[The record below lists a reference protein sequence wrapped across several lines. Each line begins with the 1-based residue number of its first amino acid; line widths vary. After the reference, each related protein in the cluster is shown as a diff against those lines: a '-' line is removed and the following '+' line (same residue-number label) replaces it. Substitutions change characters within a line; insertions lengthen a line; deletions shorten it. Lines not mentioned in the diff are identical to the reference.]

1 MKTCPQCRSTYPD
14 DYQVCPR
21 DQQPLAAAMPEIG
34 PGSILRGKYEV
45 LSKLGAGGMATVF
58 KVRHLAFHQTSALK
72 LVHPEF
78 LSDPAFVKRFRNEA
92 VVAWQLKHP
101 NAVRIDDL
109 DFTEDGRPF
118 IVMEYIEGM
127 SLFDLRKQKSGP
139 WPADRCLTIVGQ
151 VVSALGA
158 AHTVGIVH
166 RDIKPSNIMLT
177 NGPDGHGLVK
187 VLDFGIAKTSDRA
200 FAGMTSVMTAA
211 AMIVGT
217 PEYMSPEQ
225 ASGGPESAIDGRA
238 DLYAVGVI
246 LYELVTGAHPFRA
259 DTPMGMLVQQLHT
272 APSPPRTINSDV
284 SPALSALIVKALQKR
299 PEDRFQSAAEMLKA
313 VEDPE
318 KWWREQQPAVQDQQ
332 PATPEPP
339 VANVLAPEQ
348 PLPVQA
354 TNPPS
359 AVTPAPATFVMNI
372 PETKD
377 IPPPPN
383 VRPSQRPVYQTG
395 NRSNQNYLWLAVF
408 VGVLVV
414 VLGVGGYLLFGRKR
428 AEPVPQAVTPPVP
441 APVTTPAPA
450 TPPPVAATPN
460 PAEPAAN
467 PDLGTPA
474 KDAETSPA
482 PAALPPSAPAP
493 VVDAT
498 KIQVTK
504 LLRSGQSDLRKQDFR
519 EAAQSFASA
528 LLLDKNNT
536 EAKRGLAAAQKGVA
550 GLSVAGATP
559 KPPPV
564 AGPASS
570 GSGTAGSCAGGGNIV
585 GGQMIEKPA
594 PTYPAA
600 AISAHVTG
608 VVTVRAFIAK
618 DGSVKSATAVSGP
631 ELLKGAAVDA
641 VKAWRYRPFLQCGQP
656 VEAET
661 TVSLNFNLG
670 AQ

>member
-45 LSKLGAGGMATVF
+45 LSKLGSGGMATVF

-78 LSDPAFVKRFRNEA
+78 LSDPAFLKRFRNEA

-127 SLFDLRKQKSGP
+127 SLYELRKQKSGP
-139 WPADRCLTIVGQ
+139 WPAERCLTVVGQ

-272 APSPPRTINSDV
+272 APSPPRAINADV

-318 KWWREQQPAVQDQQ
+318 KWWREQQPAVCDPQ
-332 PATPEPP
+332 PAIPEAPTANI
-339 VANVLAPEQ
+339 VATEQ
-348 PLPVQA
+348 SLPAQVV
-354 TNPPS
+354 NPPS
-359 AVTPAPATFVMNI
+359 AAAPATFVQSV
-372 PETKD
+372 PETKVA
-377 IPPPPN
+377 PPPS
-383 VRPSQRPVYQTG
+383 VRPAQMPVRQTG
-395 NRSNQNYLWLAVF
+395 KPFNQNYVWLAVF
-408 VGVLVV
+408 VVVFLV

-428 AEPVPQAVTPPVP
+428 VEPVPQAVNPSAP
-441 APVTTPAPA
+441 APVTTPAPV
-450 TPPPVAATPN
+450 TPPPPPVAATPS
-460 PAEPAAN
+460 PTEPAAN
-467 PDLGTPA
+467 PDLGSPA
-474 KDAETSPA
+474 KDAEASPA
-482 PAALPPSAPAP
+482 PAILPPPAEAP
-493 VVDAT
+493 VVDAA
-498 KIQVTK
+498 KMQVAK
-504 LLRSGQSDLRKQDFR
+504 LLRGGQSDLRRQDFR
-519 EAAQSFASA
+519 EAAQAFASA
-528 LLLDKNNT
+528 LLLDRNNA

-550 GLSVAGATP
+550 ALSVAGTSP
-559 KPPPV
+559 KPPPIG
-564 AGPASS
+564 GPAS
-570 GSGTAGSCAGGGNIV
+570 GGGGAAGSCSGDVI
-585 GGQMIEKPA
+585 GGQMLEKPA

-608 VVTVRAFIAK
+608 IVTVRAFIAK
-618 DGSVKSATAVSGP
+618 DGTVKSATVVSGP
-631 ELLKGAAVDA
+631 ELLRGAAVDA
-641 VKAWRYRPFLQCGQP
+641 VKAWKYRPFMECGQP

>member
-14 DYQVCPR
+14 DYQSCPR
-21 DQQPLAAAMPEIG
+21 DQQLLTAAMPEIG

-58 KVRHLAFHQTSALK
+58 KVRHLAFHQTAALK

-78 LSDPAFVKRFRNEA
+78 LSDPAFLKRFRNEA

-127 SLFDLRKQKSGP
+127 SLYDMRKQKSGP
-139 WPADRCLTIVGQ
+139 WPAERCLTIVAQ

-177 NGPDGHGLVK
+177 NGPDGRALVK

-284 SPALSALIVKALQKR
+284 SPALSALIVKALQKK

-318 KWWREQQPAVQDQQ
+318 KWWREQQPAVQDPQ
-332 PATPEPP
+332 PTNPETPT
-339 VANVLAPEQ
+339 ANVVAPEQ
-348 PLPVQA
+348 PLPVQVM
-354 TNPPS
+354 NPPS
-359 AVTPAPATFVMNI
+359 TVAPATFVMSV

-377 IPPPPN
+377 IPPPN
-383 VRPSQRPVYQTG
+383 VRLSPRPVRQAG
-395 NRSNQNYLWLAVF
+395 KQLNQNHVWLAVF
-408 VGVLVV
+408 VVVFLV

-428 AEPVPQAVTPPVP
+428 VEPVPQAVNPPVP

-450 TPPPVAATPN
+450 TPPPPPEAAAPSPT
-460 PAEPAAN
+460 EPAAN
-467 PDLGTPA
+467 PDLGSPA

-482 PAALPPSAPAP
+482 PTALPPSAAAP
-493 VVDAT
+493 VVDAA

-528 LLLDKNNT
+528 LLLDKNNA
-536 EAKRGLAAAQKGVA
+536 EARRGLAAAQKGVA
-550 GLSVAGATP
+550 GLSVAGASP

-564 AGPASS
+564 AGPAS
-570 GSGTAGSCAGGGNIV
+570 GAGGAAGPCAGGGNIV
-585 GGQMIEKPA
+585 GGQMLEKPA

-641 VKAWRYRPFLQCGQP
+641 VRAWKYRPFLQCGQP

>member
-78 LSDPAFVKRFRNEA
+78 LSDPAFLKRFRNEA

-127 SLFDLRKQKSGP
+127 SLYDMRKQKSGP
-139 WPADRCLTIVGQ
+139 WPAERCLTIVGQ

-272 APSPPRTINSDV
+272 APSPPRTINADV

-318 KWWREQQPAVQDQQ
+318 KWWREQQPAVQDPQ
-332 PATPEPP
+332 PATPEAPT
-339 VANVLAPEQ
+339 ANVATPEP
-348 PLPVQA
+348 PLPVPA
-354 TNPPS
+354 VNPPS
-359 AVTPAPATFVMNI
+359 AVAPAPATFVMNV

-377 IPPPPN
+377 VPPPRVPPPP
-383 VRPSQRPVYQTG
+383 RPARQVAMPL
-395 NRSNQNYLWLAVF
+395 NQNYLWLAV
-408 VGVLVV
+408 LVV
-414 VLGVGGYLLFGRKR
+414 VLVVMLGLGGYLLFGRR
-428 AEPVPQAVTPPVP
+428 RPEPVPQAVNPPTP

-450 TPPPVAATPN
+450 TPPPPTVAATPSSTA
-460 PAEPAAN
+460 PT
-467 PDLGTPA
+467 PDLGSPA
-474 KDAETSPA
+474 KDAEASPT
-482 PAALPPSAPAP
+482 PAALPPPVAAP
-493 VVDAT
+493 VADPA
-498 KIQVTK
+498 KIEVTK
-504 LLRSGQSDLRKQDFR
+504 LLRSGQSALRKQDFR

-550 GLSVAGATP
+550 GLSVAETTP

-564 AGPASS
+564 AGP
-570 GSGTAGSCAGGGNIV
+570 GSGGGSAAGPCIGGHDVI
-585 GGQMIEKPA
+585 GGQMLEKPA
-594 PTYPAA
+594 PAYPAA
-600 AISAHVTG
+600 AISGRVTG
-608 VVTVRAFIAK
+608 IVTVRAFIAK
-618 DGSVKSATAVSGP
+618 DGTVKSATAVSGP

-641 VKAWRYRPFLQCGQP
+641 VKAWKYRPFMQCGQP

-661 TVSLNFNLG
+661 TVSLNFSLG

>member
-1 MKTCPQCRSTYPD
+1 
-14 DYQVCPR
+14 
-21 DQQPLAAAMPEIG
+21 MPEIG

-78 LSDPAFVKRFRNEA
+78 LSDPAFLKRFRNEA

-127 SLFDLRKQKSGP
+127 SLYDMRKQKSGP
-139 WPADRCLTIVGQ
+139 WPAERCLTIVGQ

-177 NGPDGHGLVK
+177 NGPDGRALVK

-225 ASGGPESAIDGRA
+225 ASGGPESAVDGRA

-259 DTPMGMLVQQLHT
+259 DTPMGMLVQHLHT
-272 APSPPRTINSDV
+272 APSPPRAINADV
-284 SPALSALIVKALQKR
+284 SPALSALIVKALQKK

-318 KWWREQQPAVQDQQ
+318 KWWREQQPATQELQ
-332 PATPEPP
+332 PTTPEAPT
-339 VANVLAPEQ
+339 ANVVAHEQ

-354 TNPPS
+354 VNPPS
-359 AVTPAPATFVMNI
+359 AVALAPATFVMSA
-372 PETKD
+372 PEPKNTT
-377 IPPPPN
+377 PPS
-383 VRPSQRPVYQTG
+383 VRPAQRPVRQAVQPL
-395 NRSNQNYLWLAVF
+395 NQNYLWL
-408 VGVLVV
+408 GVLVV
-414 VLGVGGYLLFGRKR
+414 VLIVVLGLGGYLLFGRR
-428 AEPVPQAVTPPVP
+428 RPEPVRQAVNPPTP
-441 APVTTPAPA
+441 APMTTPAPA
-450 TPPPVAATPN
+450 IPPPPPAAATPSSTAPTPDLVPPAKEAETPAAPPPPVAA
-460 PAEPAAN
+460 
-467 PDLGTPA
+467 
-474 KDAETSPA
+474 
-482 PAALPPSAPAP
+482 P
-493 VVDAT
+493 VVDPA
-498 KIQVTK
+498 KLEATK
-504 LLRSGQSDLRKQDFR
+504 LLRSGQSALRKQDFR

-528 LLLDKNNT
+528 LLLDKNNS
-536 EAKRGLAAAQKGVA
+536 EAKRGLTAAQKGVA
-550 GLSVAGATP
+550 GLSVAETSP

-564 AGPASS
+564 AGP
-570 GSGTAGSCAGGGNIV
+570 GAGGGGAAGPCVGGHDVI
-585 GGQMIEKPA
+585 GGQMLEKPA
-594 PTYPAA
+594 PAYPAA
-600 AISAHVTG
+600 AISGRVTG
-608 VVTVRAFIAK
+608 IVTVRAFIAK
-618 DGSVKSATAVSGP
+618 DGTVKSATAVSGP

-641 VKAWRYRPFLQCGQP
+641 VKAWKYRPFLQCGQP

-661 TVSLNFNLG
+661 TVSLNFSLG
-670 AQ
+670 TQ